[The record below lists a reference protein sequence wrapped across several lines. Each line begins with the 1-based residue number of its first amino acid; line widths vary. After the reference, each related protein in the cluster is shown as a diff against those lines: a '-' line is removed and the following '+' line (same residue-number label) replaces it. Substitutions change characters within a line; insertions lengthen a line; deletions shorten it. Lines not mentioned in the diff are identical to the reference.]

1 MLLAIDEF
9 SWSKRTQPYRIRRRI
24 AAMSVADEFHV
35 QIFPEDFPVNIA
47 NPENLHRLRQAFPGR
62 KVSIAVGS
70 DVDGPRLLLSQARG
84 ARTPSIPLTTSS
96 SAGPVRR
103 PGAATAAFTARYWS

>member
-70 DVDGPRLLLSQARG
+70 DVVAHASSLSQARG
-84 ARTPSIPLTTSS
+84 AGLHPYL
-96 SAGPVRR
+96 
-103 PGAATAAFTARYWS
+103 